1 MQVMKKFMIA
11 IGVIVLIAGILLLIF
26 GKRLKRMYVSL
37 NSFRDKNLAYTFQ
50 HTPEIQPVKRIKRG
64 DGDIFCF
71 EMGET
76 MQLPEQFSFQGQT
89 YSVEQFLTDT
99 KTTALLV
106 IQDDGI
112 RYEKYYMGGSENT
125 LFVSNSIGK
134 SFVSALFGIAL
145 SEGAITSVDD
155 PLGTYIPAFRG
166 TALEDIPL
174 KACLQMASGIDFDEE
189 NDMNLFSLK
198 TLLGIPAIRAI
209 AKYGVQEKPFTRR
222 RYQSINTEI
231 LGEVI
236 VQATGKSL
244 AAYMEEKLW
253 TQIGVQHDAYWTLN
267 NEKELAMGGLSIS
280 LRDYARFARLYL
292 HNGRYNGKQI
302 LPAQWIKDSLDASAP
317 YAKPHANGIPYDA
330 LGYGYQWWIPAG
342 SEQEFAAIGVY
353 GQWIYGNP
361 TNHTIIVKLSADPNF
376 VAPLY
381 DEKNI
386 AFLQE
391 LAHSIP
397 RKV

>member
-1 MQVMKKFMIA
+1 MKKFMIA

-50 HTPEIQPVKRIKRG
+50 HTPEIQPVQRIKRG

-71 EMGET
+71 AMGET

-106 IQDDGI
+106 IQDDSI

-145 SEGAITSVDD
+145 SEGAITSVED

>member
-1 MQVMKKFMIA
+1 MRVMKKFMIA
-11 IGVIVLIAGILLLIF
+11 IGVIILIAGILLLIF

-106 IQDDGI
+106 IQDDSI

-145 SEGAITSVDD
+145 SEGAITSVED

-198 TLLGIPAIRAI
+198 TLLGVPAIRAI

-361 TNHTIIVKLSADPNF
+361 SNHTIIVKLSADPNF

>member
-1 MQVMKKFMIA
+1 MIA

-198 TLLGIPAIRAI
+198 TLLGVPAIRAI

>member
-1 MQVMKKFMIA
+1 MKKFMIA

-50 HTPEIQPVKRIKRG
+50 HTPEIQPVQRIKRG

-106 IQDDGI
+106 IQDDSI

-198 TLLGIPAIRAI
+198 TLLGVPAIRAI

>member
-1 MQVMKKFMIA
+1 MKKIMIG
-11 IGVIVLIAGILLLIF
+11 IGIFVLIAGILLLIF
-26 GKRLKRMYVSL
+26 GKRLRSMYVSL
-37 NSFRDKNLAYTFQ
+37 NSFRNKNLAYTFQ

-99 KTTALLV
+99 KTTALLI
-106 IQDDGI
+106 IQDDTI

-145 SEGAITSVDD
+145 SEGAITSVYD
-155 PLGTYIPAFRG
+155 PLGTYIPTFRG
-166 TALEDIPL
+166 TALENIPL

-189 NDMNLFSLK
+189 NDMSLFSLK

-267 NEKELAMGGLSIS
+267 NDKELAMGGLSIS

-302 LPAQWIKDSLDASAP
+302 LPAQWVKDSLDASAP
-317 YAKPHANGIPYDA
+317 YAKSHANGIPYDA
-330 LGYGYQWWIPAG
+330 LGYGYQWIPAG

-361 TNHTIIVKLSADPNF
+361 SNHTIIVKLSADPNF

-386 AFLQE
+386 AFLQK

-397 RKV
+397 S

>member
-134 SFVSALFGIAL
+134 SFVSAPFGIAL

-386 AFLQE
+386 AFLQK